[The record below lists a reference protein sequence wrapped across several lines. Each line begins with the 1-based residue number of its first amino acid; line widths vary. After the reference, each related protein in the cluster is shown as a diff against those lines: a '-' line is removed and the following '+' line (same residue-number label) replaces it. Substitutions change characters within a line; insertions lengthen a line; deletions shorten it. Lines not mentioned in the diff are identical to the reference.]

1 MSVMSEQILDC
12 LKRKR
17 DICIKNII
25 PSQNTAFRWT
35 PALREVF
42 KVSQPVATVKLIDV
56 KKITNLTRL
65 SRLDMKTA
73 IAWHYRTT
81 ISLAPKR
88 GFASCESKKCLPKG
102 RQRAFHLL
110 FKFSRIEG
118 VLEAPR
124 AGGPVRVGLC
134 RRKGYGTP
142 PDSCPT
148 PQWHSGC

>member
-1 MSVMSEQILDC
+1 MCVMSEQILDC

-42 KVSQPVATVKLIDV
+42 KVFQAVATVKLIDV

-81 ISLAPKR
+81 ISLARKR

-134 RRKGYGTP
+134 RDSAPVNSTP
-142 PDSCPT
+142 
-148 PQWHSGC
+148 

>member
-1 MSVMSEQILDC
+1 M
-12 LKRKR
+12 K
-17 DICIKNII
+17 
-25 PSQNTAFRWT
+25 
-35 PALREVF
+35 
-42 KVSQPVATVKLIDV
+42 KV
-56 KKITNLTRL
+56 TNLTRL

-88 GFASCESKKCLPKG
+88 GFASCKSKKCLPKG

-134 RRKGYGTP
+134 R
-142 PDSCPT
+142 DSAPVHDETQRGLSVSTSKECGVAGPAFLT
-148 PQWHSGC
+148 YFYVRLSGINVCKVIRVKIRRRSCQKSFLSPEVQIRIIWSA